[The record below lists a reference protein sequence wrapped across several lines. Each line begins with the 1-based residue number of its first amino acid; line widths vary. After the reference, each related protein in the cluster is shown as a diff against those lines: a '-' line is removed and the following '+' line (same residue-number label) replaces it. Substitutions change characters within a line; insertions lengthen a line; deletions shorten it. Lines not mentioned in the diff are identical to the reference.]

1 MHEASIAQAIVD
13 TILDQAKKQNAK
25 AVQSVQIEIGELTF
39 LNEEQVGFWVKLG
52 LENTLASDADIQFK
66 RIKARLK
73 CGACEFEGDLGVV
86 EDPVYHMR
94 LPTFA
99 CPQCKSADIR
109 ISQGK
114 EAIVR
119 SIRIIK
125 D

>member
-86 EDPVYHMR
+86 EDP
-94 LPTFA
+94 TFA